1 MKNKIKIIYEH
12 RGRTK
17 LPILMYHEVSDEP
30 EKNKV
35 IRNTNPAYSLSVAQF
50 SEQMEYLYENGYKT
64 LSLNELIDYPS
75 SNREKNVVITFDD
88 GWENNYTNAF
98 PILMK
103 WGLTATIFVITDCIG
118 QPRYVNWNQ
127 LEDMNKKRISIQSH
141 TSSHRPLSILET
153 DEIMCE
159 LEGSKKSIEEHLGN
173 RVDFLSLPHGMIN
186 QKVIDLA
193 QAVGYKAILTSEPG
207 YSHSYN
213 NPAILRRI
221 NISDRYEIGSFEKII
236 QVDHSFILSLILAKK
251 IKNFTRKLMGYNNYR
266 KLYRL
271 RNRIE
276 E

>member
-1 MKNKIKIIYEH
+1 MKILYEH

-17 LPILMYHEVSDEP
+17 LPILMYHEVSDPP
-30 EKNKV
+30 EKKRV

-64 LSLNELIDYPS
+64 LSLNKLIDYPS
-75 SNREKNVVITFDD
+75 SNHENNLIITFDD
-88 GWENNYTNAF
+88 GWANNYTNAF

-103 WGLTATIFVITDCIG
+103 WGLTATIFVITGCIG
-118 QPRYVNWNQ
+118 RPRYLDWNQ
-127 LEDMNKKRISIQSH
+127 LEEMNKEGISIQSH
-141 TSSHRPLSILET
+141 TCSHRPLTVLENHEILY
-153 DEIMCE
+153 E
-159 LEGSKKSIEEHLGN
+159 LQGSKKSIEEHLDK
-173 RVDFLSLPHGMIN
+173 RVDFLSVPHGMIN

-207 YSHSYN
+207 YSHSYD

-236 QVDHSFILSLILAKK
+236 QVDHSFIISLILAKK